1 MQNRFETP
9 AERITFYEET
19 LDRCLAALAALQ
31 DAPGQLD
38 ALRRDAAALE
48 AYYTSRAWRDDFE
61 ADEAGRLPA
70 GLKRGVLSE
79 DGIDSL
85 LEDCAALF
93 AALREQLP
101 PVEPDA

>member
-1 MQNRFETP
+1 MQTQFETP
-9 AERITFYEET
+9 QARVTYYEAL
-19 LDRCLAALAALQ
+19 LDRCLAAVAALEN
-31 DAPGQLD
+31 APETLA

-70 GLKRGVLSE
+70 DLKRGVLAE
-79 DGIDSL
+79 DGIYDL
-85 LEDCAALF
+85 LTDRDALF

-101 PVEPDA
+101 PADPKD